1 MPEARSGSN
10 GGAAGTRAPL
20 QEDHVSLYL
29 EQIRQL
35 VAVQRV
41 DDAIHEVKTTL
52 ESMPREHETLRQR
65 FAGIEAQRNR
75 IIEKINHLKE
85 QEKRLTVEIEDE
97 TARLRKSK
105 NKLMQVSNTREYQAM
120 SREMDG
126 IEKRN
131 NSREEERAALAEE
144 RRTQDTAL
152 ADVSLT
158 WSELEAQLNDSTVHM
173 DSRMAASRSELD
185 DLMRKRA
192 GVGLEVP
199 RPVLERYEFIRRRLE
214 HPVIVPVKS
223 GVCGGCRI
231 AIPPQIFIEL
241 QSGQKILN
249 CPNCQRLIYWCEHFE
264 DRQEEDARPAQGQ
277 EQVIDA

>member
-1 MPEARSGSN
+1 
-10 GGAAGTRAPL
+10 
-20 QEDHVSLYL
+20 VSHYL

-65 FAGIEAQRNR
+65 FAEVDAQRDR
-75 IIEKINHLKE
+75 IVEKITHLKE

-120 SREMDG
+120 SREMDSL
-126 IEKRN
+126 EKRN
-131 NSREEERAALAEE
+131 NTREEERAALAEE
-144 RRTQDTAL
+144 RQAQDSAL
-152 ADVSLT
+152 TEISRT
-158 WSELEAQLNDSTVHM
+158 WSTLEAELNDFATHM
-173 DSRMAASRSELD
+173 DARMARNQTDLD
-185 DLMRKRA
+185 ELMRKRS

-214 HPVIVPVKS
+214 HPVIVPVEG

-264 DRQEEDARPAQGQ
+264 DRQEEETRPEQ
-277 EQVIDA
+277 EQAQAVEA